1 MAPHPRP
8 HVYVPGGTAVTGT
21 SVDDL
26 IRPGLRHAFPLP
38 AEDGPNEDRFR
49 RLLEALAQARSDPQ
63 PQAI

>member
-8 HVYVPGGTAVTGT
+8 HAYVAGGTAMTGA
-21 SVDDL
+21 SLDDL

-63 PQAI
+63 PQPT